1 MDPTNPSYYGHD
13 QAVVECIDYIESHAF
28 DFLEGNVIKY
38 VTRYE
43 SKNGLEDLRK
53 ARWYL
58 DRLIKREEGKVKPY
72 DSSLYKAVL
81 QSKDV
86 SNDLNHLKC
95 GSSEELDASSWATC
109 AH

>member
-53 ARWYL
+53 AAWYL
-58 DRLIKREEGKVKPY
+58 QRLIKREENKMRPHDV
-72 DSSLYKAVL
+72 SLYKSLLEAE
-81 QSKDV
+81 
-86 SNDLNHLKC
+86 SNDPEFQCRVGKDMDAFC
-95 GSSEELDASSWATC
+95 GPINQS
-109 AH
+109 